1 MKFIFPILAILVCA
15 GGAYF
20 SLQLSE
26 NFQITQ
32 DARLL
37 ALTTN
42 KAVTANIDKTNS
54 EIESERKLL
63 DEAKTK
69 LAVAAEKLNAAL
81 PEIVSLRKEL
91 SKLKA
96 NIKAQELVLETNQK
110 NLEEVKQLLS
120 DSGLSDSVDA
130 ASLAD
135 RIAEFEEKSKELGEK
150 KAEYETLITEAEEQ
164 LKKKK
169 SQLQVLV
176 DRKKSRDQGIALN
189 ALEARILSVDMEWG
203 FVVIGAGENSGF
215 KPQTPLLV
223 KRDGRYIGKI
233 EPYSV
238 EATQTIGEIDFKSLS
253 TGVRIQPG
261 DLVIL
266 AKPNSN

>member
-37 ALTTN
+37 ALNTN

-69 LAVAAEKLNAAL
+69 LAVAVEKVNAAM
-81 PEIVSLRKEL
+81 PEIISLRKDL
-91 SKLKA
+91 SKLQA
-96 NIKAQELVLETNQK
+96 TIKAQKLDFETNEKSLQ
-110 NLEEVKQLLS
+110 EVKQLLS
-120 DSGLSDSVDA
+120 DSGLSDNFDA
-130 ASLAD
+130 ANLAD
-135 RIAEFEEKSKELGEK
+135 RIAEFEEKSKILTEK
-150 KAEYETLITEAEEQ
+150 MSEQDALIAEAREQ
-164 LKKKK
+164 LKKKRA
-169 SQLQVLV
+169 QLQVLM
-176 DRKKSRDQGIALN
+176 DRNKSRDQAIALN

-203 FVVIGAGENSGF
+203 FVVINAGTNNGF

-233 EPYSV
+233 EPQSV
-238 EATQTIGEIDFKSLS
+238 EATQTVGEIDFNSLS

>member
-1 MKFIFPILAILVCA
+1 MKFIFPIVAILVCG

-26 NFQITQ
+26 NFQVTQ

-37 ALTTN
+37 ASNTN
-42 KAVTANIDKTNS
+42 KTITASIDKTNS
-54 EIESERKLL
+54 DIESERKLL

-69 LAVAAEKLNAAL
+69 LAVAAEKVNAAL
-81 PEIVSLRKEL
+81 PETVSLRKEL

-96 NIKAQELVLETNQK
+96 TIKAQELVFETNEKSLQ
-110 NLEEVKQLLS
+110 EVKQLLS
-120 DSGLSDSVDA
+120 ESGLSDSFDA
-130 ASLAD
+130 ANLAD
-135 RIAEFEEKSKELGEK
+135 RIADFETKSKELDEK
-150 KAEYETLITEAEEQ
+150 MDEQETLSAEAEEQ

-169 SQLQVLV
+169 SQVQVLV

-203 FVVIGAGENSGF
+203 FVVIGAGANSGF
-215 KPQTPLLV
+215 KPQTSLLI
-223 KRDGRYIGKI
+223 KRDGRYIGKV

-238 EATQTIGEIDFKSLS
+238 EATQTIGEIDFKSLP